1 MTDVVEVNGLTK
13 FYGPSAAVDRISF
26 KVLKG
31 EIFGFLGPNGAG
43 KTTTLRMLT
52 GVIKPDGGTASIMG
66 YDVVKDGL
74 SAKQVRGV
82 VPEMAN
88 AYVDISAW
96 RNLLLTGE
104 LYGIPKKIVEERA
117 ERLLKRFGLYEK
129 KDQAVKGFSRGMK
142 QRLIICMALVSEPP
156 LLFLDEP
163 TSGLDVESS
172 RLIKNIIGEAN
183 KNGTT
188 VFLTTHNMDEAN
200 QLCDRVAI
208 IDRGKIVAIDRP
220 EKLKAQSKELQ
231 SIEVSFDRPID
242 VSDIAMSD
250 VSKIVKAGDK
260 FRIYTGNPDGVIKQV
275 VDYSEKKGLR
285 IITLNLLAPS
295 LEDVFVEL
303 TKKERLL

>member
-1 MTDVVEVNGLTK
+1 MTAKAIEVSDLTK
-13 FYGPSAAVDRISF
+13 NYGKLRAVDHVNF
-26 KVLKG
+26 QVDAG

-52 GVIKPDGGTASIMG
+52 GIIRPDEGTATIMGHDVIKDN
-66 YDVVKDGL
+66 L
-74 SAKQVRGV
+74 NAKQVRGV

-104 LYGIPKKIVEERA
+104 LYGIPRKLTEERS
-117 ERLLKRFGLYEK
+117 EKLLRQFGLYEK
-129 KDQAVKGFSRGMK
+129 RDQAVKGFSKGMK
-142 QRLIICMALVSEPP
+142 QRLIICMALVSQPP

-172 RLIKNIIGEAN
+172 RLIKSVIGDVNNSGA
-183 KNGTT
+183 T
-188 VFLTTHNMDEAN
+188 VFLTTHNMEEAS

-208 IDRGKIVAIDRP
+208 INRGKIVAIDSP

-231 SIEVSFDRPID
+231 SIEVSFDRPVD
-242 VSDIAMSD
+242 PGGIAMSD
-250 VSKIVKAGDK
+250 VTKIVKAGDK
-260 FRIYTGNPDGVIKQV
+260 LRIYSGNPDAIIKRL
-275 VDYSEKKGLR
+275 VDYAEDNGLR
-285 IITLNLLAPS
+285 IVALNLLAPS

-303 TKKERLL
+303 TGKGR

>member
-1 MTDVVEVNGLTK
+1 MKSIIVNDLTK
-13 FYGPSAAVDRISF
+13 YYGKLTAVDHVNFYVDS
-26 KVLKG
+26 G

-52 GVIKPDGGTASIMG
+52 GVIRPDDGTATIMG
-66 YDVVKDGL
+66 YDVIKDNL
-74 SAKQVRGV
+74 NAKQIRGV
-82 VPEMAN
+82 VPEMSN

-104 LYGIPKKIVEERA
+104 LYGIPKKLAEERA
-117 ERLLKRFGLYEK
+117 ERLLKQFGLHEK

-142 QRLIICMALVSEPP
+142 QRLIICMALISQPP

-172 RLIKNIIGEAN
+172 RLIKNIIREVN
-183 KNGTT
+183 KGGTT
-188 VFLTTHNMDEAN
+188 VFLTTHNMDEAS

-208 IDRGKIVAIDRP
+208 INRGKIVAIDSP

-231 SIEVSFDRPID
+231 SIEVSFDRPVD
-242 VSDIAMSD
+242 LNGIAMTD
-250 VSKIVKAGDK
+250 ASKIVKTGDK
-260 FRIYTGNPDGVIKQV
+260 IRIYSGNPDAVIKQL
-275 VDYSEKKGLR
+275 VDYSEDKGLR
-285 IITLNLLAPS
+285 IITFNLLAPS

-303 TKKERLL
+303 TRMEQSQ